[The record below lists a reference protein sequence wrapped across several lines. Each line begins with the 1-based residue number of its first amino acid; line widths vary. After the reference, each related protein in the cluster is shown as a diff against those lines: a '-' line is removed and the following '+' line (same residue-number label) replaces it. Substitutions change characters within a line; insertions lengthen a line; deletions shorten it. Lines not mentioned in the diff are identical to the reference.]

1 MNIADLKKA
10 LDLPDSPEVEEV
22 KPSSRLESSQ
32 DRLHRVRRES
42 MEQLSLIKVVA
53 YVILFFFLLRHD
65 ISELLYLNIRFFLK
79 VTNLYFYCEKLFE

>member
-53 YVILFFFLLRHD
+53 YVILFFF
-65 ISELLYLNIRFFLK
+65 F
-79 VTNLYFYCEKLFE
+79 VAA

>member
-53 YVILFFFLLRHD
+53 YVILFFFCCGMTLV
-65 ISELLYLNIRFFLK
+65 S
-79 VTNLYFYCEKLFE
+79 YCT

>member
-42 MEQLSLIKVVA
+42 MEQLSLIKVA
-53 YVILFFFLLRHD
+53 ASVILLFL
-65 ISELLYLNIRFFLK
+65 
-79 VTNLYFYCEKLFE
+79 VAA